1 MKKIFKISVG
11 MLFVF
16 VCAGSLLAQQSSSDP
31 TANSSSTQTSTES
44 QALPQQSPDVSVVA
58 TPTTTSAPAPAPDT
72 QTVPSAQTSQPAA
85 SPAPEPIQQP
95 VSSTP
100 SASSVQPDD
109 ESLQPIQKDDK
120 KSLTVMTSDI
130 PGKDIE
136 KKDWLSEVF
145 TPVGD
150 FAFNVVKTSSDALGG
165 FCQGCI
171 DAFDGIT
178 KTMLTPFGFKEEPKE
193 KRTY

>member
-16 VCAGSLLAQQSSSDP
+16 ICAGSLLAQQSSSDP

-44 QALPQQSPDVSVVA
+44 QAIPQQSPDASVVA
-58 TPTTTSAPAPAPDT
+58 APTTTSAPTPDT
-72 QTVPSAQTSQPAA
+72 QTVSSAQTSQPSA
-85 SPAPEPIQQP
+85 SAIPEPVQQP

-100 SASSVQPDD
+100 SASSAQPDE

-130 PGKDIE
+130 PGNDIE